1 MAWAATMTLDS
12 TGKWPSVCTGQCTY
26 VWKTDRAWKGTCR
39 VFRLGL
45 NDSSDHTANCSFN

>member
-1 MAWAATMTLDS
+1 MTPDS

-39 VFRLGL
+39 VFHLGL
-45 NDSSDHTANCSFN
+45 SDSSDHTANCSFN